1 MIRRR
6 LRKSPKPQQPGS
18 KPGFF
23 LESKMTRLNI
33 TPLELTELIRFAEE
47 DKMFGVA
54 LKGALSQIR
63 HKLFLKG
70 QKYTVKENP
79 SSNYGEPDFLINNKI
94 LMEHKRARN
103 EKYSDGSF
111 KLEIQKSR
119 KSGSCKSNR
128 MYSADFCD
136 IVAVDVSEHTN
147 INNDYRYI
155 ETRHLERDISFR
167 DKLKVHQKES
177 KFWRKSLSEILGE

>member
-1 MIRRR
+1 
-6 LRKSPKPQQPGS
+6 
-18 KPGFF
+18 
-23 LESKMTRLNI
+23 MTYLDISR
-33 TPLELTELIRFAEE
+33 LELEEIIRFAKE

-54 LKGALSQIR
+54 LRGALSQIR
-63 HKLFLKG
+63 HKLFLKS
-70 QKYTVKENP
+70 QKYIVKENP
-79 SSNYGEPDFLINNKI
+79 SGNDGEPDFVINDKI

-128 MYSADFCD
+128 MYNADFCD

-155 ETRHLERDISFR
+155 ETRHLERDKNFSN
-167 DKLKVHQKES
+167 KLKVHQKES
-177 KFWRKSLSEILGE
+177 KFWKKKLSEILGEKQ